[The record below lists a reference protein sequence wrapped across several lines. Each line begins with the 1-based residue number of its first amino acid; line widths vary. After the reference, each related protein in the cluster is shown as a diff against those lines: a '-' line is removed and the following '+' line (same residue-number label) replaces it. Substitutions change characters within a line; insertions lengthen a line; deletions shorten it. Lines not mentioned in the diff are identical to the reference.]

1 MLELKILMKRVESPT
16 KSSDKKDFSIELS
29 DWLKSD
35 NTKTLLELDKF
46 FGDRTFAILFMFMM
60 AASALPIPTG
70 GLTDVFAV
78 ITVLFAL
85 QMVLGRTS
93 LWLPKRWRKM
103 KLNKVFT
110 NKLLPGLVKLIRWLE
125 KFSTPRMAWVF
136 KGRTSDVAI
145 GLSVA
150 ILGVATI
157 AAPPFSGLDTIPA
170 LGIVLLS
177 AGIVLKDGLLTIIG
191 WCVGASGILIQL
203 LLGKAVIEIFQKVI

>member
-1 MLELKILMKRVESPT
+1 MQKAKSKVE
-16 KSSDKKDFSIELS
+16 KDFSLELS

-70 GLTDVFAV
+70 GVTDVFAV
-78 ITVLFAL
+78 ITILFAL
-85 QMVLGRTS
+85 QMILGRKD

-103 KLNKVFT
+103 KLNRLFT

-125 KFSTPRMAWVF
+125 KFSTPRLSWVF
-136 KGRTSDVAI
+136 KGRSSDVLL

-150 ILGVATI
+150 VLAAATI

-170 LGIVLLS
+170 LGIVIVS
-177 AGIVLKDGLLTIIG
+177 AGMVLKDGLMTLIG
-191 WCVGASGILIQL
+191 WCIGASGVLLQL
-203 LLGKAVIEIFQKVI
+203 LLGKAVIELFQRLV

>member
-1 MLELKILMKRVESPT
+1 MKRVEPPT
-16 KSSDKKDFSIELS
+16 KSVSKKDFSIELS
-29 DWLKSD
+29 EWLKSD
-35 NTKTLLELDKF
+35 NNKTLLELDKF

-70 GLTDVFAV
+70 GVTDVFAL

-85 QMVLGRTS
+85 QMIVGRKD

-103 KLNKVFT
+103 KLSKVFT

-125 KFSTPRMAWVF
+125 RFSTPRLSWVF
-136 KGRTSDVAI
+136 KGRASDVLL

-150 ILGVATI
+150 ILAIATI

-170 LGIVLLS
+170 LGIVIIS
-177 AGIVLKDGLLTIIG
+177 AGMVLKDGLMTTIG
-191 WCVGASGILIQL
+191 WCLGASGIALQL
-203 LLGKAVIEIFQKVI
+203 LLGKAVVEIFQRII